1 MSESQ
6 AALEVSVLE
15 NQWALLVRRLV
26 QHKTAMIGLVIIT
39 AMVLVALLAPAIA
52 SHDPLKQDISN
63 RFARP
68 SRDHYFGTDA
78 LGRDL
83 YSRVVFGARLSLMLG
98 VVAVGIAFSVGVLT
112 GLLAGYYP
120 RVDMVIMRLVD
131 ILMAFPAILLAI
143 AIVGVLGP
151 GVFNAII
158 AIGIT
163 SIPGFIRITRASVLS
178 LRQTEYVEAARAT
191 GAADIRILYRHIF
204 PNIMAPIIVFG
215 TLHLSS
221 AILSGAILSFLGLG
235 AQPPTPEWGAMVS
248 SSRQYL
254 HLAPHMAL
262 FPILAIFLTVLGF
275 NFLGDGLRD
284 VLDPRLKN

>member
-1 MSESQ
+1 MIGKPVGHDRTV
-6 AALEVSVLE
+6 LEDQRSVLG
-15 NQWALLVRRLV
+15 RRLLR
-26 QHKTAMIGLVIIT
+26 HKTAMIGLVIISV
-39 AMVLVALLAPAIA
+39 MILVAIFAPYIA
-52 SHDPLKQDISN
+52 VQDPLQQDISN

-68 SRDHYFGTDA
+68 SRFHYFGTDA

-83 YSRVVFGARLSLMLG
+83 FSRVVYGSRISLMLG
-98 VVAVGIAFSVGVLT
+98 VVAVGIAFTIGVGT

-120 RVDMVIMRLVD
+120 TIDLVVMRLVD
-131 ILMAFPAILLAI
+131 ILMAFPTILLAI

-151 GVFNAII
+151 GIFNAIV

-178 LRQTEYVEAARAT
+178 IRETEYVEAARAT
-191 GAADIRILYRHIF
+191 GASEFRIIYQHIL
-204 PNIMAPIIVFG
+204 PNTMAPIIVYG

-254 HLAPHMAL
+254 NLAPHTAF